1 MKVKIEG
8 VAKGT
13 IAEELGIEK
22 GDYLVT
28 VNDVE
33 IVDVLDYKYLIS
45 DEDIVIVIEKK
56 NGEVE
61 EIEIEK
67 EENEDLGLI
76 FEEELI
82 DKPRRCAN
90 HCIFCFMDQLPE
102 NVRNTLIYKDDDY
115 RLSFLTGNYI
125 TMTNMIERDID
136 RIIKYHLSPI
146 NVSIHATDVEVR
158 AGMLRNKNAY
168 RVFEFMKKLNEAGIY
183 MNGQIVLCK
192 NINDGKVLE
201 KTLTDIEEYF
211 PNLRSVS
218 IVPVGLSRY
227 RENLYHLE
235 SFGKEDSREVIK
247 LVEKFQKK
255 YKEKYGSVKVFLS
268 DEWYVNA
275 DMDVPPAELYDGFPQ
290 LENGVGLIASFEE
303 DFNLHLNKIKTTPEL
318 LKKVETR
325 EKTVTILTGKIAE
338 KHIKKH
344 AKILEDNFKNIHI
357 NVIAVENNYM
367 GEEITVTGL
376 IVGEDIQH
384 LINKLEEE
392 KYNLGDYVIIS
403 DIMLKDDEDVFLD
416 DMTLEELRSKINTKL
431 VVAFGNPESFIET
444 VLFEM

>member
-392 KYNLGDYVIIS
+392 KYDLGDYVIIS

>member
-1 MKVKIEG
+1 MKIRIEG
-8 VAKGT
+8 VTKNS
-13 IAEELGIEK
+13 IAEEIGIEK
-22 GDYLVT
+22 GDFLVT
-28 VNDVE
+28 VNNKE
-33 IVDVLDYKYLIS
+33 ILDVLDYKYLIS
-45 DEDIVIVIEKK
+45 DEDIVIIIEKQ

-67 EENEDLGLI
+67 DENEDLGLI

-90 HCIFCFMDQLPE
+90 NCIFCFMDQLPE

-115 RLSFLTGNYI
+115 RLSFLTGNYV

-136 RIIKYHLSPI
+136 RIIQYHLSPI

-168 RVFEFMKKLNEAGIY
+168 KVFDFMKKLNKAGIY

-192 NINDGKVLE
+192 NINDGKILE

-218 IVPVGLSRY
+218 IVPVGLSKFRKS
-227 RENLYHLE
+227 LFKLE
-235 SFGKEDSREVIK
+235 SFNKEDSKEVIK
-247 LVEKFQKK
+247 LVEKFQNK

-275 DMDVPPAELYDGFPQ
+275 DMDVPSAEVYDGFPQ
-290 LENGVGLIASFEE
+290 LENGVGLIASFKE
-303 DFNLHLNKIKTTPEL
+303 DFNLHLNKIKTTPSL
-318 LKKVETR
+318 LEKVEKR

-338 KHIKKH
+338 KHIKEH
-344 AKILEDNFKNIHI
+344 AKILEENFENIHV
-357 NVIAVENNYM
+357 NVIPVENKYM
-367 GEEITVTGL
+367 GEKITVTGL
-376 IVGEDIQH
+376 IVGEDIAN
-384 LINKLEEE
+384 LVNKLEKEN
-392 KYNLGDYVIIS
+392 YNLGDYIIIS
-403 DIMLKDDEDVFLD
+403 DIMLKDDEDIFLD
-416 DMTLEELRSKINTKL
+416 DMTLEELKNKINTKL
-431 VVAFGNPESFIET
+431 IVAFGNPESFIET
-444 VLFEM
+444 ILFKM